1 MTFASSR
8 TYAGL
13 KRKLQTAVGR
23 RFSRFVSV
31 AVASLAATQIALTL
45 LVGVAHVTAG
55 TAGVA
60 ASAIGAAVSY
70 VLSRWAWERKGR
82 PSLLR
87 ETIPF
92 WAVSAAAW
100 CVLGLASHYSSVWAT
115 SMGLPHWER
124 VGFIDAG
131 YFVANT
137 FTFLSRFLI
146 FHYLLFADRGSA
158 AAAAVPAPGSPVA
171 RPLGE
176 LAPFAVNGPPSGVNG
191 PASWGADG
199 AAAPESGVRR

>member
-1 MTFASSR
+1 MTFASTR
-8 TYAGL
+8 VYAAL

-23 RFSRFVSV
+23 RFSRFASV

-60 ASAIGAAVSY
+60 ASVIGAAVSY

-82 PSLLR
+82 PSVLR

-100 CVLGLASHYSSVWAT
+100 CVLGLASHFSSVWAT
-115 SMGLPHWER
+115 SMGLPHWQR

-158 AAAAVPAPGSPVA
+158 AAAVPAPGSPVA
-171 RPLGE
+171 RPLGG
-176 LAPFAVNGPPSGVNG
+176 LAPFAVNGSPSGVNG
-191 PASWGADG
+191 SAPWGAEG
-199 AAAPESGVRR
+199 PAAPESGARR